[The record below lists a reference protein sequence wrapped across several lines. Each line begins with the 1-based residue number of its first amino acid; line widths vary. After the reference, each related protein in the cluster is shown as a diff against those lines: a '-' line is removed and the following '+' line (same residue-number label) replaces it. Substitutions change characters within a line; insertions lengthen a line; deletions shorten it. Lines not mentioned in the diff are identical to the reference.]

1 MTTTLATDPVDGG
14 APQPVKTRSPWFG
27 RAIWLSLT
35 LLLCATNILTLLDQ
49 DFRNGAYDLVARI
62 AASRPLQTIGLS
74 EIAKAVEERKPAL
87 LEKKAVER
95 ATARL
100 IESNAGLL
108 RDVAVLKNDR
118 AALAAER
125 RILQKQIGISHAL
138 LASHKDRIVKLGAKV
153 LGRASR
159 SVTRHLMSLPGHA
172 LPVLSATVAVA
183 STALDVNDACD
194 SLKELDELNESVGLP
209 PENRSKVCGVTV
221 PTPEELLADA
231 RRNWRSVYQKSAD
244 ALNSGAQI
252 IPRSAPAISFESA
265 REWVSGTLRR

>member
-1 MTTTLATDPVDGG
+1 MTTLSLDPVEAG
-14 APQPVKTRSPWFG
+14 APQPVKARSPWFG
-27 RAIWLSLT
+27 RAVWLSLT
-35 LLLCATNILTLLDQ
+35 FLLCATNILTLLDQ
-49 DFRNGAYDLVARI
+49 DFRNGAYDLVVRI

-108 RDVAVLKNDR
+108 RDVVDLKNDR

-125 RILQKQIGISHAL
+125 KILKKEIGIGRAL
-138 LASHKDRIVKLGAKV
+138 LASHKDRIAKLGFKV

-159 SVTRHLMSLPGHA
+159 NVTRHLVSLPGHA

-209 PENRSKVCGVTV
+209 PGDRSKVCGVAV
-221 PTPEELLADA
+221 PTPEELLEDA
-231 RRNWRSVYQKSAD
+231 GRNWKTVYQKSAD

-252 IPRSAPAISFESA
+252 LPRSPPSISFEFA
-265 REWVSGTLRR
+265 REWLSGTFGR